1 MKRKVISVCVAAMLV
16 SMSPVAVHAAE
27 KGADE
32 LAVEGLSKLLDALS
46 VFIDSIPQ
54 YETPTLLENGDIIIR
69 RKHNQEEMDDKKE
82 SPGVEKT
89 ST

>member
-1 MKRKVISVCVAAMLV
+1 MKRSLIGTALAVFLV
-16 SMSPVAVHAAE
+16 FSIPANVMAEE

-32 LAVEGLSKLLDALS
+32 LAVEGLEKLINALS

-54 YETPTLLENGDIIIR
+54 YEAPEILENGDIIIR
-69 RKHNQEEMDDKKE
+69 RKQDEDETEKDTGM
-82 SPGVEKT
+82 EKT

>member
-1 MKRKVISVCVAAMLV
+1 MKRKFMGVCVAAMLV
-16 SMSPVAVHAAE
+16 SVTPVAVHAAE

-32 LAVEGLSKLLDALS
+32 LAVEGLSKLLNALS

-54 YETPTLLENGDIIIR
+54 YETPELLDNGDIIIR
-69 RKHNQEEMDDKKE
+69 RIQKPDEKDESEE